1 VLSFCAGQERIG
13 DASIRPDGRS
23 EPLMTKEPT
32 MTHRSTAT
40 KLAVLTMVKR
50 SIIGTVVASI
60 AFTLAGATASAGED
74 YIIFCRPLL
83 GG

>member
-1 VLSFCAGQERIG
+1 MAHRITTL
-13 DASIRPDGRS
+13 RP
-23 EPLMTKEPT
+23 
-32 MTHRSTAT
+32 
-40 KLAVLTMVKR
+40 AVLTMIRR
-50 SIIGTVVASI
+50 SIIGAVVASI

>member
-1 VLSFCAGQERIG
+1 
-13 DASIRPDGRS
+13 
-23 EPLMTKEPT
+23 MTKEAT
-32 MTHRSTAT
+32 MAHRITT
-40 KLAVLTMVKR
+40 PRPAVLTRIRR
-50 SIIGTVVASI
+50 SVIGAVVASI

>member
-1 VLSFCAGQERIG
+1 LI
-13 DASIRPDGRS
+13 
-23 EPLMTKEPT
+23 TKEAT
-32 MTHRSTAT
+32 MAHRITTPRPAVVT
-40 KLAVLTMVKR
+40 KIRR
-50 SIIGTVVASI
+50 SIIGAVVASI